1 MGLRPGG
8 SPEQRIERSVR
19 KYLRTGRT
27 DDVSRPEL
35 LADAERLLSDADGT
49 PPRSPARQRALRLVG
64 WLYLARTGTLNAAAG
79 QLPGDVDTAR
89 LLALVRDADPDRIPP
104 RLWELAVEFGADPDA
119 RAAVAFMFLES
130 TLERGDDPL
139 ALLVALERAASDLQA
154 DHPRFLWYRM
164 TLASLWLQHFETSAD
179 PGDLDR
185 AEQWGRTALGLCTA
199 GGQERVL
206 VLHALTATLTRQLE
220 RQDTADN
227 ARAAVEMCRKFL
239 AVAPPG
245 GAEHLGVRF
254 SLGTVLLSRFRHT
267 QWSSDLD
274 EAVDVLREAVSDAR
288 RTDGLNCDRLTSL
301 GTALYGRYVRERAQ
315 EDLAE
320 AIGVLKEATLLAA
333 SLRSPSAGMLSADVL
348 TLEQERA
355 AGRGVPRACLPPPA
369 PTTPHSR
376 AEEARALID
385 RSEADGDALAL
396 DRGIELLGPALRE
409 LPEDFADRS
418 AYSAYLGSALLR
430 RHRTGGRD
438 PADLDA
444 AEALV
449 RRAVR
454 SCPED
459 NSNQVPFRILLAQTA
474 EARYEISPTPQHLDA
489 AIDRWRELLSRPLPV
504 SRHRRQTL
512 NQLGMHLVRRFE
524 QSGSLP
530 DLDEGVQAFRQCL
543 EAAGA
548 IEGAVG
554 TSALNLAGALIK
566 RQAHSDTAHDLDEA
580 RECLLAALH
589 HLPDGSTEHDRATKL
604 LDIVTRRQGEA
615 RTRHEPF
622 PRNSEFVAGPRDR
635 PTLSPEEAGRAPDS
649 DASAAMYHNVLVDL
663 MQTFE
668 RTGDAAALDE
678 GVDIA
683 RRLLAAMARTHPQ
696 RTRISADL
704 GAALLHRFEHAGD
717 HHDLDA
723 AIKHLHHG
731 AYGPDSVVQQL
742 RNTLNRQDATVEEL
756 RQATGGQLD
765 AMLARGDD
773 RGDELA
779 NLAGARIRRF
789 QRDGAR
795 DDLEEAVEAARRAVE
810 ATASDRTVEL
820 RHRLHTLG
828 TVLVVRHRHT
838 GNRTDLDQAIRFGY
852 EVLELGR
859 NITGS
864 AQRNDEIARG
874 ALGTLCNRLRTRYQL
889 TGSVDDLDKAVEAGR
904 EAVGAPQSDGRPHD
918 IDLLNLA
925 LGLWDRH
932 ALRGDPADLDEAIGL
947 AERAADGQ
955 LPSSPRSAHV
965 LLSLASMLRDRSAAG
980 GANPRSEDAARCF
993 ALCRTATQAPTAPP
1007 VVRLDAAVTWG
1018 RFAADRAVAGLGD
1031 WTEALDGFAA
1041 AVGLLPSAT
1050 WRGLARGDRER
1061 LLAPY
1066 AHLATEAAACA
1077 IACGRLEQ
1085 AVELLDQGRSVLWG
1099 QALDTRADLTELYE
1113 AHPETA
1119 ARLDDVQAGLS
1130 GISDSPTGRRDV
1142 TEQQRRLAHEW
1153 ETLLDD
1159 IRHRPGFEHFLLPL
1173 PFAELS
1179 RATAAG
1185 PVIIVNVSQYRCDAL
1200 VVTPGDVRLIP
1211 LPGLTADEAQRCTE
1225 HYLEALDRLNRPDAP
1240 AGPTQQAVL
1249 ATLEWLW
1256 DTVAGPVLESGVAS
1270 SWQGRR
1276 VWWCATGPLTL
1287 LPLHAAGYHDP
1298 DDERE
1303 RDAVMERVVS
1313 SYMPTLRALLRA
1325 RRVTAPPDEV
1335 RRLLILA
1342 LGDRPQYAPHLAPL
1356 PGARQEAESLRRR
1369 FQGRYTLRLDDAA
1382 TTGQVLELLPGH
1394 TCVHFACHAGQNLAA
1409 PSEGALYLHD
1419 QPLRVTDLARL
1430 DLDTPE
1436 LAVLSACQT
1445 AVGGTEL
1452 PNEAIHLAAALL
1464 LGNFRH
1470 VVSTLWP
1477 VGDDSARRITD
1488 EVYRVLGD
1496 SKGCIHPNRTAQ
1508 ALHTAVGQARRRD
1521 PDRPLMWASHVH
1533 FGP

>member
-1 MGLRPGG
+1 MGLRPRG
-8 SPEQRIERSVR
+8 SPEQRIESSVR

-27 DDVSRPEL
+27 ADVSRPEL

-49 PPRSPARQRALRLVG
+49 PPRSPARQRALRLAG

-79 QLPGDVDTAR
+79 QLPGDIDTAR
-89 LLALVRDADPDRIPP
+89 LLALVRDADPGRIPP

-119 RAAVAFMFLES
+119 RAAIAFMFLES
-130 TLERGDDPL
+130 TLERGDDPS

-164 TLASLWLQHFETSAD
+164 MLASLWLQHFEASAD

-199 GGQERVL
+199 AGQERVL

-220 RQDTADN
+220 RQDTADH

-254 SLGTVLLSRFRHT
+254 SLGTVLLSRFQHT

-288 RTDGLNCDRLTSL
+288 RADGLNCDRLTSL
-301 GTALYGRYVRERAQ
+301 GTALYQRYVRERAQ

-320 AIGVLKEATLLAA
+320 AIGVMKEAMLLAA
-333 SLRSPSAGMLSADVL
+333 SLRSPSVGTLSADVQ

-355 AGRGVPRACLPPPA
+355 AGRGVPRASLPPPA

-444 AEALV
+444 AEGLV

-454 SCPED
+454 LCPED

-474 EARYEISPTPQHLDA
+474 EARYEISPTPTHLDA

-543 EAAGA
+543 EAAGMV
-548 IEGAVG
+548 EGAVG
-554 TSALNLAGALIK
+554 ASALNLAGALIK
-566 RQAHSDTAHDLDEA
+566 RQEHSDAAHDLDEA
-580 RECLLAALH
+580 RDCLLAALH
-589 HLPDGSTEHDRATKL
+589 HLPDGSTEHDRATRL
-604 LDIVTRRQGEA
+604 LDIVTRRQGQA

-622 PRNSEFVAGPRDR
+622 PRNAEFVAGPRDR
-635 PTLSPEEAGRAPDS
+635 PSLSPEEAGRAPDS

-683 RRLLAAMARTHPQ
+683 RRLLAAMAQTHPQ

-723 AIKHLHHG
+723 AIEHLHHG

-765 AMLARGDD
+765 AMLALGDD
-773 RGDELA
+773 RGDELSH
-779 NLAGARIRRF
+779 LAGARIRRF

-864 AQRNDEIARG
+864 AQRNDEMARG
-874 ALGTLCNRLRTRYQL
+874 ALGTLCNRLRTRYKL
-889 TGSVDDLDKAVEAGR
+889 TGSVADLDKAVEAGR

-925 LGLWDRH
+925 LALWDRH

-955 LPSSPRSAHV
+955 LPSSP
-965 LLSLASMLRDRSAAG
+965 
-980 GANPRSEDAARCF
+980 E
-993 ALCRTATQAPTAPP
+993 APTSCS
-1007 VVRLDAAVTWG
+1007 RW
-1018 RFAADRAVAGLGD
+1018 RAC
-1031 WTEALDGFAA
+1031 
-1041 AVGLLPSAT
+1041 
-1050 WRGLARGDRER
+1050 
-1061 LLAPY
+1061 
-1066 AHLATEAAACA
+1066 CA
-1077 IACGRLEQ
+1077 
-1085 AVELLDQGRSVLWG
+1085 
-1099 QALDTRADLTELYE
+1099 
-1113 AHPETA
+1113 TA
-1119 ARLDDVQAGLS
+1119 ARRVARTRSRKTRHAVLPCAVQRRGRPPRLPS
-1130 GISDSPTGRRDV
+1130 CGWTRPSPGGGSPPTEPSPASANGRRPWTASPKRSDCS
-1142 TEQQRRLAHEW
+1142 RRP
-1153 ETLLDD
+1153 
-1159 IRHRPGFEHFLLPL
+1159 PGGDWH
-1173 PFAELS
+1173 A
-1179 RATAAG
+1179 ATA
-1185 PVIIVNVSQYRCDAL
+1185 NDC
-1200 VVTPGDVRLIP
+1200 
-1211 LPGLTADEAQRCTE
+1211 
-1225 HYLEALDRLNRPDAP
+1225 
-1240 AGPTQQAVL
+1240 
-1249 ATLEWLW
+1249 
-1256 DTVAGPVLESGVAS
+1256 
-1270 SWQGRR
+1270 
-1276 VWWCATGPLTL
+1276 
-1287 LPLHAAGYHDP
+1287 
-1298 DDERE
+1298 
-1303 RDAVMERVVS
+1303 
-1313 SYMPTLRALLRA
+1313 
-1325 RRVTAPPDEV
+1325 
-1335 RRLLILA
+1335 
-1342 LGDRPQYAPHLAPL
+1342 
-1356 PGARQEAESLRRR
+1356 
-1369 FQGRYTLRLDDAA
+1369 
-1382 TTGQVLELLPGH
+1382 
-1394 TCVHFACHAGQNLAA
+1394 
-1409 PSEGALYLHD
+1409 
-1419 QPLRVTDLARL
+1419 
-1430 DLDTPE
+1430 
-1436 LAVLSACQT
+1436 
-1445 AVGGTEL
+1445 
-1452 PNEAIHLAAALL
+1452 
-1464 LGNFRH
+1464 
-1470 VVSTLWP
+1470 
-1477 VGDDSARRITD
+1477 
-1488 EVYRVLGD
+1488 
-1496 SKGCIHPNRTAQ
+1496 
-1508 ALHTAVGQARRRD
+1508 
-1521 PDRPLMWASHVH
+1521 
-1533 FGP
+1533 